1 MDERRLGRNGPLVST
16 LGYGAFKIGRNEKT
30 KYDVAY
36 ALPDQATVS
45 RLLNE
50 MIDLG
55 INYFDTAPAY
65 GLAEERIG
73 AAISHRRHEFTL
85 STKVGET
92 FENGDST
99 YDYSRTAIEHSLDRS
114 LQRLKTD
121 VLDLVLI
128 HAHSDDLAIQSQT
141 DAISTLQRFKASGA
155 IKQIGLSAKTVA
167 GARKALEWAD
177 VLMLEY
183 HLQDQSAETVIA
195 DAAAAGIG
203 VVVKKALASGHLA
216 AAQALQ
222 FVLRNPGVCTAVVGT
237 LNVDHM
243 RANLENVQT
252 AGKTSMNPTR

>member
-36 ALPDQATVS
+36 ALPDQAAVS
-45 RLLNE
+45 RLLNA

-73 AAISHRRHEFTL
+73 VAISHRQHEFTL

-99 YDYSRTAIEHSLDRS
+99 YDYSRTAIE
-114 LQRLKTD
+114 QRLKTD

-183 HLQDQSAETVIA
+183 HLQDQSAEPVIA

-222 FVLRNPGVCTAVVGT
+222 FVLGNPGVCTAVVGT

-243 RANLENVQT
+243 RANLENVQA